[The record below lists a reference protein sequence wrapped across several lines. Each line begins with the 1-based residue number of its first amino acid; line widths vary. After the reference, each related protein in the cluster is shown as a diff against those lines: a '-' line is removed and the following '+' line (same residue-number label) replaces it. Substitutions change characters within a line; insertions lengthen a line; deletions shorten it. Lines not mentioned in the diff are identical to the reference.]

1 LEYFLLHYCCH
12 FVCPR
17 LCDIYSLVLTYD
29 AYSEALET
37 QKQKESE
44 VQILKEKHEQD
55 MKSIR
60 EEMEIKF
67 QQIFAR
73 IDTGKLS

>member
-1 LEYFLLHYCCH
+1 
-12 FVCPR
+12 VVT
-17 LCDIYSLVLTYD
+17 IYSLVLTYD

-55 MKSIR
+55 MKSMR
-60 EEMEIKF
+60 EGMEIKF
-67 QQIFAR
+67 QQIFVR

>member
-1 LEYFLLHYCCH
+1 LYVLVY
-12 FVCPR
+12 VVT
-17 LCDIYSLVLTYD
+17 IYSLVLTYD

-55 MKSIR
+55 MKSMR
-60 EEMEIKF
+60 EGMEIKF